1 MLSKVQL
8 EVELR
13 KMCKHF
19 NITQVPEISIVDDL
33 KGKVGC
39 YDFINNRI
47 VIKKISNQGMLA
59 VFYHEFRHLWQK
71 QVYPR
76 LFSMITRLPTYYTQH
91 YNNVS
96 LEIDAD
102 EFAGCCLR
110 YPRYWESLSG
120 VAARSDM
127 LDKTESYLLGCIL
140 SIVEDDQYQDI
151 S

>member
-1 MLSKVQL
+1 MLSRVQL
-8 EVELR
+8 EVELK

-19 NITQVPEISIVDDL
+19 GITQVPKISIVNNL
-33 KGKVGC
+33 EGRVGY
-39 YDFINNRI
+39 YDFINNEI
-47 VIKKISNQGMLA
+47 VIKRMTNLEMLA

-76 LFSMITRLPTYYTQH
+76 LFSMITRLPTYYNQH
-91 YNNVS
+91 YDNVS
-96 LEIDAD
+96 LEIDAE
-102 EFAGCCLR
+102 EFAGRCLR
-110 YPRYWESLSG
+110 YSKYWTRLSG

-140 SIVEDDQYQDI
+140 SISEDVQYQDI

>member
-19 NITQVPEISIVDDL
+19 NITQIPEISIVRDL
-33 KGKVGC
+33 EGRVGY
-39 YDFINNRI
+39 YDFKNNEI
-47 VIKKISNQGMLA
+47 VIKEMKDQEMLA

-102 EFAGCCLR
+102 EFVGCCLR
-110 YPRYWESLSG
+110 YPKYWARLSG

-127 LDKTESYLLGCIL
+127 LDKTESYLLGCSL
-140 SIVEDDQYQDI
+140 SIVGDDRYRDI